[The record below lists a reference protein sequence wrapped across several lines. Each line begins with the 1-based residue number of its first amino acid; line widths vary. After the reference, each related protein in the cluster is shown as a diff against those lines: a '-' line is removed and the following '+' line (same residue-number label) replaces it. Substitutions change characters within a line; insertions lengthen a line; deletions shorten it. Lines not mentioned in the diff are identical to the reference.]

1 MLIELAMCVR
11 HRNCFIDAV
20 RVSLVPA
27 AIASTTN
34 ILMLTQRDTYYSFWE
49 ISRFRTFINYEF

>member
-1 MLIELAMCVR
+1 MLIELAMCDAET
-11 HRNCFIDAV
+11 CFIDAV

-34 ILMLTQRDTYYSFWE
+34 ILMLTQRDSYYSFWE
-49 ISRFRTFINYEF
+49 ISRFRTFINYEL

>member
-11 HRNCFIDAV
+11 RRNCFIDTV

-49 ISRFRTFINYEF
+49 ISRFRTFINHEL